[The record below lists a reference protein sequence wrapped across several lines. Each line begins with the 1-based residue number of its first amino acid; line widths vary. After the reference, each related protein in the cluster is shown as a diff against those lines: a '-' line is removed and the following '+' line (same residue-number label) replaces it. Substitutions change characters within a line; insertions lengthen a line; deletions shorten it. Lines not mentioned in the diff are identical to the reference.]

1 MDNLNG
7 TIFRDNDGKPRV
19 YIDDTGSL
27 RELIIKIR
35 PNVSKYNKPPS
46 NILPK
51 LFGILAIFL
60 VAMLFV
66 VIVLELLV
74 GCGEVSYLA
83 DGTWKTN
90 ECIFQHTDILT
101 GTWK

>member
-7 TIFRDNDGKPRV
+7 TIFRDEDGKPCV

-27 RELIIKIR
+27 RELIVRIR
-35 PNVSKYNKPPS
+35 PNVSKYRNPPS
-46 NILPK
+46 KLLPK
-51 LFGILAIFL
+51 LFGILVMVLIAVL
-60 VAMLFV
+60 MA

-74 GCGEVSYLA
+74 GCGEVTYLA
-83 DGTWKTN
+83 DGTWKSN